1 MAAPNLLLLLVGDP
15 APERLREAVDAWRP
29 PPAHVHVLAPPLPR
43 PLDWLASA
51 DDDARREAEIRAL
64 DAEWLLA
71 DETDVSGQSGDPDPI
86 QAVEDAPQ
94 TFRADAILL
103 GGLAAEPGLERDL
116 CRFGLP
122 VARIEPPPH
131 HPPAPTGASARSPPA
146 ATPRR
151 RSRSSSPS
159 TGPCS
164 SWPSSSPRSSRCWSG
179 RSATSDESVLL
190 RRPGRDDTDAPVGG
204 PDEDRDMSHQM
215 ILAALVTCA
224 SGYGMLYAGLAKG
237 MLRTRA
243 GGRCPS
249 CGRMRH
255 SCSCR

>member
-86 QAVEDAPQ
+86 QAVEDALQ

-122 VARIEPPPH
+122 VARIEPPPA
-131 HPPAPTGASARSPPA
+131 PPSRAYRSFRTLAAGRDA
-146 ATPRR
+146 ATPLALFVAVN
-151 RSRSSSPS
+151 
-159 TGPCS
+159 GAMLLLAVLV
-164 SWPSSSPRSSRCWSG
+164 
-179 RSATSDESVLL
+179 SAVVT
-190 RRPGRDDTDAPVGG
+190 
-204 PDEDRDMSHQM
+204 M
-215 ILAALVTCA
+215 LVWEI
-224 SGYGMLYAGLAKG
+224 GHL
-237 MLRTRA
+237 
-243 GGRCPS
+243 
-249 CGRMRH
+249 
-255 SCSCR
+255 